1 MVVSGM
7 MLVIVSMFN
16 LEERNWRKE
25 MDNEVVKIRTKK
37 GRIITLSIIKRT
49 DKHILGDDKFGKPT
63 IVAVKDID
71 EMLPIWGG

>member
-1 MVVSGM
+1 
-7 MLVIVSMFN
+7 
-16 LEERNWRKE
+16 